1 MVRIKLGG
9 EVETKE
15 IKQLQDRH
23 ARLVKIGKKL
33 IDVWLD
39 EIGKLRPDYEK
50 GIKRIF
56 FAIQRL
62 HRVLE
67 DEK

>member
-1 MVRIKLGG
+1 MKTR
-9 EVETKE
+9 EM
-15 IKQLQDRH
+15 KQLQARH
-23 ARLVKIGKKL
+23 ERLVKIGKNL
-33 IDVWLD
+33 VDIWLD

-56 FAIQRL
+56 YAIQRL